1 MTYTVLPNESSETI
15 RTAFKQV
22 RAAVEANGG
31 GFTRNCEVMFD
42 FDKNL
47 RQVYMEEIGNDY
59 GHKLR
64 GCSFHFGQCACNFV
78 NELVLLI
85 HLPKRNQKKKK
96 MYQLVLW
103 STSWCFWYF
112 CPIFASLKSLC
123 QRSRSALATTSD
135 PVRTF

>member
-22 RAAVEANGG
+22 REAVEANGG
-31 GFTRNCEVMFD
+31 AFTRNCEVMFD

-64 GCSFHFGQCACNFV
+64 GWHMDLMYVGNGHSYEKHK
-78 NELVLLI
+78 LVL
-85 HLPKRNQKKKK
+85 Q
-96 MYQLVLW
+96 
-103 STSWCFWYF
+103 STSWCF
-112 CPIFASLKSLC
+112 
-123 QRSRSALATTSD
+123 
-135 PVRTF
+135 